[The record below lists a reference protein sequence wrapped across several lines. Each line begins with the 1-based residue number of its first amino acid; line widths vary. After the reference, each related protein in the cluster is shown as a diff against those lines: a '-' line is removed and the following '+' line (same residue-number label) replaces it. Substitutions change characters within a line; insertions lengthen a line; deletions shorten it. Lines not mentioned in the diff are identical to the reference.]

1 MHRNLIETVMGGVV
15 LAVALF
21 FLVFAYTS
29 ADLGSVDGYEVVA
42 RFQSIEGLSVGSDVR
57 ISGVKV
63 GTVVS
68 QELDPLSFLAEVRM
82 SIDESIELPIDTAAI
97 IASESLLGGKFMRL
111 EPGGDEELIGP
122 GGVVEYTQAPVNVEE
137 LLGRFIFGSQSDSN

>member
-15 LAVALF
+15 LVVALF

-29 ADLGSVDGYEVVA
+29 ADLGKVEGYEVTA
-42 RFQSIEGLSVGSDVR
+42 RFPSIEGLTVGSDVR

-63 GTVVS
+63 GSVVGH
-68 QELDPLSFLAEVRM
+68 ELDTLTFQAEVRM
-82 SIDESIELPIDTAAI
+82 SIDDSIELPIDTAAI

-111 EPGGDEELIGP
+111 EPGGDDQLIGP
-122 GGVVEYTQAPVNVEE
+122 GGAIEYTQAPVNLEE
-137 LLGRFIFGSQSDSN
+137 LLGRFIFGSQGDGG

>member
-15 LAVALF
+15 LVVALF

-29 ADLGSVDGYEVVA
+29 ADLGSVEGYGVTA
-42 RFQSIEGLSVGSDVR
+42 RFPSVEGLTVGSDVR

-63 GTVVS
+63 GSVVS
-68 QELDPLSFLAEVRM
+68 HELDPLTFLVEVRM

-111 EPGGDEELIGP
+111 EPGGDEELITP
-122 GGVVEYTQAPVNVEE
+122 GGEIEYTQAPVNLED
-137 LLGRFIFGSQSDSN
+137 LIGRFIYGSQSDGG

>member
-42 RFQSIEGLSVGSDVR
+42 HFQSIEGLSVGSDVR

-82 SIDESIELPIDTAAI
+82 SIDDSIELPVDTAAI

>member
-15 LAVALF
+15 LVVALF

-29 ADLGSVDGYEVVA
+29 ADLGSVDGYEVTA
-42 RFQSIEGLSVGSDVR
+42 RFPSIEGLTVGSDVR

-63 GTVVS
+63 GSVTGH
-68 QELDPLSFLAEVRM
+68 ELDPLTFLAEVRM

-111 EPGGDEELIGP
+111 EPGGDDQLIEP
-122 GGVVEYTQAPVNVEE
+122 GGAIEYTQAPVNLEE
-137 LLGRFIFGSQSDSN
+137 LLGRFIFGSQGDGG

>member
-15 LAVALF
+15 LVVALF

-29 ADLGSVDGYEVVA
+29 ADLGKVDGYEVTA
-42 RFQSIEGLSVGSDVR
+42 SFPSIEGLNVGSDVR

-63 GTVVS
+63 GTVVG
-68 QELDPLSFLAEVRM
+68 QKLDPLTFLVEVRM
-82 SIDESIELPIDTAAI
+82 GIDDSVELPLDTAAI

-111 EPGGDEELIGP
+111 EPGGDEDVIGL
-122 GGVVEYTQAPVNVEE
+122 GGAIEYTQAPVNLEE
-137 LLGRFIFGSQSDSN
+137 LVGRFIFGSQSDSE

>member
-29 ADLGSVDGYEVVA
+29 AGLGEVDGYEVTA
-42 RFQSIEGLSVGSDVR
+42 RFPSIEGLNVGSDVR

-63 GTVVS
+63 GTVVA
-68 QELDPLSFLAEVRM
+68 QKLNPATFLAEVRM
-82 SIDESIELPIDTAAI
+82 SIDDSIELPIDTAAI
-97 IASESLLGGKFMRL
+97 IASEGLLGGKFMRL
-111 EPGGDEELIGP
+111 EPGGDEELIVA
-122 GGVVEYTQAPVNVEE
+122 GGAIEYTQSPVNLED
-137 LLGRFIFGSQSDSN
+137 LLGRFIFGSQSEGN

>member
-15 LAVALF
+15 LVVALF

-29 ADLGSVDGYEVVA
+29 ADLGKVEGYEVTA
-42 RFQSIEGLSVGSDVR
+42 RFPSIEGLTVGSDVR

-63 GTVVS
+63 GSVVGH
-68 QELDPLSFLAEVRM
+68 ELDTLTFQAEVRM
-82 SIDESIELPIDTAAI
+82 SIDDSIELPIDTAAI

-122 GGVVEYTQAPVNVEE
+122 GGAIEYTQAPVNLEE
-137 LLGRFIFGSQSDSN
+137 LLGRFIFGSQGDGG

>member
-15 LAVALF
+15 LVVALF

-29 ADLGSVDGYEVVA
+29 ADLGKVDGYEVTA
-42 RFQSIEGLSVGSDVR
+42 SFPSIEGLNVGSDVR

-63 GTVVS
+63 GTVVG
-68 QELDPLSFLAEVRM
+68 QKLDPLTFLVEVRM
-82 SIDESIELPIDTAAI
+82 GIDESVELPIDTAAI

-111 EPGGDEELIGP
+111 EPGGDEDVIGP
-122 GGVVEYTQAPVNVEE
+122 GGAIEYTQAPLNLEE
-137 LLGRFIFGSQSDSN
+137 LVGRFIFGSQSDAE

>member
-68 QELDPLSFLAEVRM
+68 QKLDPVTFLAEVRM
-82 SIDESIELPIDTAAI
+82 SIDNSIELPIDTFAI

-111 EPGGDEELIGP
+111 DPGGEEDLIGP
-122 GGVVEYTQAPVNVEE
+122 GGLVEYTQAPVNLED
-137 LLGRFIFGSQSDSN
+137 LLGRLIFGSQSDNN

>member
-15 LAVALF
+15 LAVAVF
-21 FLVFAYTS
+21 FLAFAYTS

-82 SIDESIELPIDTAAI
+82 SIDDSIELPIDTAAI

-122 GGVVEYTQAPVNVEE
+122 GGIVEYTQAPVNVEE

>member
-15 LAVALF
+15 LVVALF

-29 ADLGSVDGYEVVA
+29 ADLGKVDGYEVTA
-42 RFQSIEGLSVGSDVR
+42 SFPSIEGLNVGSDVR

-63 GTVVS
+63 GTVVG
-68 QELDPLSFLAEVRM
+68 QKLDPLTFLVEVRM
-82 SIDESIELPIDTAAI
+82 GIDDSVELPIDTAAI

-111 EPGGDEELIGP
+111 EPGGDEDVIGP
-122 GGVVEYTQAPVNVEE
+122 GGEIEYTQAPLNLEE
-137 LLGRFIFGSQSDSN
+137 LVGRFIFGSQSDAE

>member
-15 LAVALF
+15 VAVALL

-29 ADLGSVDGYEVVA
+29 ADLGKVDGYEVTA
-42 RFQSIEGLSVGSDVR
+42 SFPSIEGLNIGSDVR

-63 GTVVS
+63 GTVVG
-68 QELDPLSFLAEVRM
+68 QKLDPLTFLVEVRM
-82 SIDESIELPIDTAAI
+82 GIDDSVELPIDTAAI

-111 EPGGDEELIGP
+111 EPGGEEDMIGP
-122 GGVVEYTQAPVNVEE
+122 GGAIEYTQAPLNLEE
-137 LLGRFIFGSQSDSN
+137 MVGRFIFGSQSDED